1 VSDACHFEV
10 FFLRFRQETLF
21 QLLLVVFITPY
32 KRKNSAAFQKKMK
45 IFSQPENHRLRRLH
59 GLGPCANSKRNERTE
74 QRRLPKKQILFS
86 SLPSL
91 RENPQAARLP
101 LQARAT

>member
-10 FFLRFRQETLF
+10 SFLRFRQETLF

-45 IFSQPENHRLRRLH
+45 IFASPRTTDHRDFTEWVRA
-59 GLGPCANSKRNERTE
+59 PKTKRKERTKE
-74 QRRLPKKQILFS
+74 RSLAKQQILAFFGAFS
-86 SLPSL
+86 
-91 RENPQAARLP
+91 
-101 LQARAT
+101 

>member
-10 FFLRFRQETLF
+10 SFLRSRQETLF
-21 QLLLVVFITPY
+21 QLLFVVFITPY

-45 IFSQPENHRLRRLH
+45 IFGSHRSRRLH
-59 GLGPCANSKRNERTE
+59 GLGPSANKKRKERTE
-74 QRRLPKKQILFS
+74 ERSLVKQQILLS
-86 SLPSL
+86 SVPSL
-91 RENPQAARLP
+91 RENAHSARLP